1 MAEHSFGAGGSCVYC
16 GVSEAI
22 MKANNAA
29 NECPKHPASPA
40 QPRSS
45 FVSGVN
51 LDFRDR
57 IAEIQKAEGR
67 FVATPDK

>member
-1 MAEHSFGAGGSCVYC
+1 
-16 GVSEAI
+16 